1 MGNWEIVTGAMVP
14 IGPVFPSMVVS
25 HPMLTTRTE
34 LQDGGQARIAASPIL
49 LLWSPSSP
57 EEKALILDED
67 RSVASW
73 RADRRPLITKVPTE
87 PWGSAAMAT
96 GQPALSGEAPSLQ
109 AWLARSRDLA
119 GAASLLLLCLP
130 LILGL
135 AIVIWMTDGGPPFF
149 AHSRIGRDGKAFK
162 CYKLRSMH
170 RNAESRLA
178 QLLSDNPA
186 LRSEWAHN
194 RKLSRDPRVT
204 WFGSFLR
211 SSSLDE
217 LPQLLNVIDGTM
229 SLVGPRPIVLEELE
243 RYGRHT
249 DCYLRCKPGLTGVWQ
264 VSGRSDTSY
273 RRRVAADRLYLRR
286 RSFIFDGKLLLSTL
300 PAVFTR
306 KGAC

>member
-1 MGNWEIVTGAMVP
+1 
-14 IGPVFPSMVVS
+14 
-25 HPMLTTRTE
+25 MLTTRTD
-34 LQDGGQARIAASPIL
+34 LQDGGQALIAVPPIL

-67 RSVASW
+67 RPGVDW
-73 RADRRPLITKVPTE
+73 HGDRRPMITKVPSE
-87 PWGSAAMAT
+87 PWGRVIGAIP
-96 GQPALSGEAPSLQ
+96 QPAMRRPVPGQ
-109 AWLARSRDLA
+109 AASAQERLARARDLV
-119 GAASLLLLCLP
+119 GAVSLLVLCLP

-135 AIVIWMTDGGPPFF
+135 AIIIWLTDGGAPFF
-149 AHSRIGRDGKAFK
+149 AHSRIGRNGKAFK

-170 RNAESRLA
+170 RDAESRLA
-178 QLLSDNPA
+178 QLLNDNPA
-186 LRSEWAHN
+186 LRSEWAHH

-217 LPQLLNVIDGTM
+217 LPQLFNVIDGTM
-229 SLVGPRPIVLEELE
+229 SLVGPRPIVQDELQC
-243 RYGRHT
+243 YGRYA
-249 DCYLRCKPGLTGVWQ
+249 DCYLQCKPGLTGVWQ

-273 RRRVAADRLYLRR
+273 HRRVAADRLYLRR
-286 RSFIFDGKLLLSTL
+286 RSFLFDGKLLLSTL